1 MQILHPVFTVTIL
14 ILIGYSFLEVYG
26 REIKNYKTVW
36 FVVILLIIF
45 AGFRK
50 GVGADYP
57 IYQSMYSYFPLHI
70 DYAEI
75 FSKALFQK
83 NSLEIEWL
91 YLLFN
96 NTFFLAGLPFF
107 IFTAFVAIIALIP
120 KFYTIEKYV
129 AYPATGLL
137 LYIIPAYFIA
147 DCGQIRQGLA
157 MAVAIFSFKYI
168 KERNLLMFLIVMYFA
183 LGFHKSAAVFVPA
196 YWLAKVPL
204 TKTKIIAL
212 VLFCMALSPFEIYN
226 NLGFLNAIAPQE
238 VYQGYSDYVNIEGGE
253 TGIIKFFDL
262 ISLLYVFFI
271 VTLNEETCA
280 KIPYYEY
287 MRNLGLCGVCLF
299 FVMRGS
305 PIFSTRL
312 PGIYM
317 FFAAMILPNNLA
329 SIADIRYKKFLH
341 LILVLFVV
349 FYYFVFASY
358 QGRNGRFTPDRYQN
372 YLWN

>member
-1 MQILHPVFTVTIL
+1 MEFLHPVFTVTIL

-26 REIKNYKTVW
+26 SEIKNYKSVW
-36 FVVILLIIF
+36 FIVILLIIF

-57 IYQSMYSYFPLHI
+57 VYESMYSYFPLHT
-70 DYAEI
+70 DFGEI

-91 YLLFN
+91 YLFFN
-96 NTFFLAGLPFF
+96 NIFFFLGLPFF
-107 IFTAFVAIIALIP
+107 IFTAFVATVAIIP

-147 DCGQIRQGLA
+147 DSGQIRQGLA
-157 MAVAIFSFKYI
+157 MGVAIFSFKYI
-168 KERNLLMFLIVMYFA
+168 KERNLLMFLILMYFA
-183 LGFHKSAAVFVPA
+183 LGFHKSAVIFLPA
-196 YWLAKVPL
+196 YWLVKVPL
-204 TKTKIIAL
+204 TKNKIIGL
-212 VLFCMALSPFEIYN
+212 VLFCILLSPLQLYN
-226 NLGFLNAIAPQE
+226 YLGFLNSIAPQE
-238 VYQGYSDYVNIEGGE
+238 IYQGYSDYISIEASEGG
-253 TGIIKFFDL
+253 GVKFFDL
-262 ISLLYVFFI
+262 ISILYVFFI
-271 VTLNEETCA
+271 VVLNKETCQ

-287 MRNLGLCGVCLF
+287 MRNLGVCGVCLY

-329 SIADIRYKKFLH
+329 AMEDKQYKKFLH
-341 LILVLFVV
+341 MVLILFVI
-349 FYYFVFASY
+349 FYYFVFGSY
-358 QGRNGRFTPDRYQN
+358 QARNGRFTPDTYQN
-372 YLWN
+372 YLWD

>member
-1 MQILHPVFTVTIL
+1 MQFLHPVFTVTIL

-26 REIKNYKTVW
+26 SEIKNYKSVW
-36 FVVILLIIF
+36 FVVFLLIIF

-57 IYQSMYSYFPLHI
+57 IYQSMYSYFPLHT
-70 DYAEI
+70 DFSEI

-83 NSLEIEWL
+83 NSLEIEWF
-91 YLLFN
+91 YLFFN
-96 NTFFLAGLPFF
+96 NLFFLLGLPFF
-107 IFTAFVAIIALIP
+107 IFTAFVATVAIIP
-120 KFYTIEKYV
+120 KFYTIEKNV

-157 MAVAIFSFKYI
+157 MGLAIFSFKYI

-183 LGFHKSAAVFVPA
+183 LGFHKSTVVFFPA
-196 YWLAKVPL
+196 YWLVKVPL

-212 VLFCMALSPFEIYN
+212 VLFCILISPLQIYN
-226 NLGFLNAIAPQE
+226 YLGFLNSIAPQE
-238 VYQGYSDYVNIEGGE
+238 VYQGYSDYISIEGPPG
-253 TGIIKFFDL
+253 GGIKFFDL
-262 ISLLYVFFI
+262 ITLLYIFFI
-271 VTLNEETCA
+271 IVLDKETCQ

-287 MRNLGLCGVCLF
+287 MRNLGICGVCLY

-317 FFAAMILPNNLA
+317 FFAALILPNNLA
-329 SIADIRYKKFLH
+329 VIEDTKYKKFLH

-349 FYYFVFASY
+349 FYYFVFGSY
-358 QGRNGRFTPDRYQN
+358 QATNGKFTPDTYQN